1 MKKNNKKE
9 EFEKNLIAAEE
20 KTRKLAE
27 RYNVTYVDLSSYVF
41 NRELVQSFPVDFL
54 YRSDFIPLE
63 EDENIMKI
71 AVADPSNISIIDSIE
86 SFCGKKI
93 TVFAASQLGIHEAL
107 RKSETALQVL

>member
-41 NRELVQSFPVDFL
+41 NRELVQSFPVDF
-54 YRSDFIPLE
+54 I
-63 EDENIMKI
+63 
-71 AVADPSNISIIDSIE
+71 
-86 SFCGKKI
+86 
-93 TVFAASQLGIHEAL
+93 
-107 RKSETALQVL
+107 